1 MDEINEV
8 YCLRSPP
15 LASHALSCFPG
26 ISFRVPAA
34 SASLTFRV
42 ADNPTEMHSRVILD
56 KHIAVSGYDSNR
68 LPV

>member
-1 MDEINEV
+1 
-8 YCLRSPP
+8 
-15 LASHALSCFPG
+15 LSEKPSTGEPRIKLFSG

>member
-1 MDEINEV
+1 
-8 YCLRSPP
+8 
-15 LASHALSCFPG
+15 LSEKPSTGEPRIKLFSG

-56 KHIAVSGYDSNR
+56 KHIVVSGYDSNR

>member
-1 MDEINEV
+1 MSEKPVTGEPRIK
-8 YCLRSPP
+8 
-15 LASHALSCFPG
+15 HLSG
-26 ISFRVPAA
+26 IGFRIPAA
-34 SASLTFRV
+34 PASLTFRV

>member
-1 MDEINEV
+1 MSEKPSTGEPRIK
-8 YCLRSPP
+8 LFS
-15 LASHALSCFPG
+15 G

-56 KHIAVSGYDSNR
+56 K
-68 LPV
+68 

>member
-1 MDEINEV
+1 MSEKPSTGEPRIK
-8 YCLRSPP
+8 LFS
-15 LASHALSCFPG
+15 G

-42 ADNPTEMHSRVILD
+42 ADHQTKMRTRVILD
-56 KHIAVSGYDSNR
+56 KHIAVSCYDSNR

>member
-1 MDEINEV
+1 MAEKPSTGEPRIK
-8 YCLRSPP
+8 LFS
-15 LASHALSCFPG
+15 G

-42 ADNPTEMHSRVILD
+42 ADNPTEMHSGSSD

>member
-1 MDEINEV
+1 MSEKTVTGEPRIK
-8 YCLRSPP
+8 LFS
-15 LASHALSCFPG
+15 G

-42 ADNPTEMHSRVILD
+42 ADNPTEMSSLVIVD